1 MVTLPTIALGPKQFA
16 PGTIFLKKP
25 KSKLQKFLE
34 LQPKILPVL
43 AGITASIVPGG
54 GLIRGAK
61 VFLGTGLVSGILAA
75 SPLARKVAREKI
87 LDPTKIGIGIGGIIE
102 DPSKLVPDIPKGET
116 LGEKI
121 KETFVGA
128 GLIGAGAAALVGAAA
143 LLTKKIKSLKP
154 GVPGLPGLPGLPG
167 APGVSLP
174 AMAPVISQ
182 PLGPAKKPE
191 PEKPLEEIKPVA
203 VMPTIRNVFKPRI
216 DIRFSKKRTFI
227 NQQLLIR

>member
-1 MVTLPTIALGPKQFA
+1 MVTVLPTIILRKAPAA
-16 PGTIFLKKP
+16 PGSFQRL
-25 KSKLQKFLE
+25 LE
-34 LQPKILPVL
+34 LQPKITPVL
-43 AGITASIVPGG
+43 AGTLATLLAGPITGV
-54 GLIRGAK
+54 K

-121 KETFVGA
+121 KETFIGA

-143 LLTKKIKSLKP
+143 LITKKIKELKP

-167 APGVSLP
+167 VPGVSLP
-174 AMAPVISQ
+174 AAMAPVISQ
-182 PLGPAKKPE
+182 PFGPAKKPE
-191 PEKPLEEIKPVA
+191 PEKPKELPVSA
-203 VMPTIRNVFKPRI
+203 MPSINNTITFKPEINISFRKS
-216 DIRFSKKRTFI
+216 RKFI